1 MTLIILVIVITTL
14 MSLLTKKLL
23 RRHSQHPMNGETM
36 VPHLR
41 ENPLAVSKGAHNI
54 PLKTLQKVQMTCHAI
69 IYA

>member
-1 MTLIILVIVITTL
+1 MTLIILVIAITTL

-23 RRHSQHPMNGETM
+23 GRHSQHPMNGEIM

-41 ENPLAVSKGAHNI
+41 ENPLAVNKGAHNI
-54 PLKTLQKVQMTCHAI
+54 PLKTLQKFQMICHAM